1 MSSVALTIS
10 PTPWSS
16 CEFTAGPWDTSA
28 RRLGAC
34 EDLAPVHQFISYH
47 TPQGSRCSAT
57 RTFFLPC
64 MYRAPSLFNTRL
76 LAVSLP
82 GMLFPGSWQKVDSFS
97 AFISRLKYHPFPEAF
112 SGLPPN
118 PSLLC
123 QPASLSL

>member
-16 CEFTAGPWDTSA
+16 CEFTAGPWDTLA
-28 RRLGAC
+28 QRLGAC
-34 EDLAPVHQFISYH
+34 EDLAPVHQLISYH

-57 RTFFLPC
+57 RTFLLPC
-64 MYRAPSLFNTRL
+64 MYQAPSLFNTRL

-97 AFISRLKYHPFPEAF
+97 AFISWLKYHPFPEAF

-123 QPASLSL
+123 QPASLSS